1 MEARLCLKMDRPID
15 KKLHYISPG
24 GYEFETADGKRYG
37 LDFTLSEGCIDPI
50 NSSMIEFTLKHADY
64 EAFPEIA
71 ELRNKLKDI
80 VRIVEFYIYTGED
93 GEPEIRPE
101 KILNFQIIDRGI
113 GKKPRPRSSKY
124 IRVDFARYPKPYD
137 SEWLCTY
144 TFKKPLL
151 ASYIFKT

>member
-1 MEARLCLKMDRPID
+1 MEAYLRLKMDRPIN

-24 GYEFETADGKRYG
+24 GYEFETADGKTYG
-37 LDFTLSEGCIDPI
+37 MDFTLSEGCIDTI
-50 NSSMIEFTLKHADY
+50 NSSIVEFTLKHADY
-64 EAFPEIA
+64 ETFPEIA

-101 KILNFQIIDRGI
+101 KILNFQIIDRGT
-113 GKKPRPRSSKY
+113 GKKPRFRSTKY
-124 IRVDFARYPKPYD
+124 IHVNFTRYPKPND
-137 SEWLCTY
+137 SAWLCTY

-151 ASYIFKT
+151 ASYVFEA